1 MSMMFL
7 LQNNF
12 LGIRKMSQQ
21 ATVKLF
27 KSLISECS
35 KIPDFNFRSYFVR
48 RVTDAFYVGQELKD
62 QSEIQKSLEQSKIS
76 LEMLQRQAVI
86 GQLYDENRKI
96 PLTQ

>member
-7 LQNNF
+7 LQNDF
-12 LGIRKMSQQ
+12 LGFRKMSQQ

-86 GQLYDENRKI
+86 GQLYDENRQI
-96 PLTQ
+96 PLTK